1 MSVVIRSVASYV
13 PEQRVTNDDLAK
25 KIDTTDEWIH
35 SHTGI
40 RARHIAPDG
49 MQTSDLATEAA
60 KKALAKANV
69 QASDLDFILVAT
81 ATPDYFGFPG
91 TACVVQDK
99 LGASGCAA
107 FDITAGCTG
116 FIYTLDV
123 ASSMLEQHHGKHGLV
138 IGAETLSRLVDWEDR
153 STAVLF
159 GDGAGAAVVSRI
171 DEPGRGVLSTVLGA
185 EGSGA
190 LDLYM
195 IQTPRTSA
203 YTHGEP
209 VVPKISMNGH
219 HVYDFA
225 VKAMTGLIERML
237 HETVYKLEDFAWIVP
252 HQANARIVQAAGKR
266 FGIPEDKFYMNI
278 AEYANTSS
286 ASIPVA
292 LAEMEEKGLLK
303 ANDLIMLLGF
313 GSGLT
318 YGSAVI
324 RW

>member
-1 MSVVIRSVASYV
+1 MSVVIRSIASYI
-13 PEQRVTNDDLAK
+13 PELRVTNDDLAK

-40 RARHIAPDG
+40 STRHLAPDG

-60 KKALAKANV
+60 KKALAKANIQV
-69 QASDLDFILVAT
+69 NDLDFILVAT
-81 ATPDYFGFPG
+81 ATPDYFGFPA
-91 TACVVQDK
+91 TACIVQDK

-116 FIYTLDV
+116 FIYALDV
-123 ASSMLEQHHGKHGLV
+123 ASSMLERHHGKHGLV

-159 GDGAGAAVVSRI
+159 GDAAGAAVVSQI

-195 IQTPRTSA
+195 VQTPRTSA
-203 YTHGEP
+203 YSRMEP

-225 VKAMTGLIERML
+225 VKAMTTLIERML
-237 HETVYKLEDFAWIVP
+237 HETVYKLEDFAWLVP

-266 FGIPEDKFYMNI
+266 FGIPEEKFYMNI

-303 ANDLIMLLGF
+303 TNDLIMLLGF